1 LIVRIIFAARSSRAN
16 LSGKSDFDAR
26 KFHGWQRAR
35 FTAGICACLPSRT
48 PFGSIVSVPKKQKP

>member
-1 LIVRIIFAARSSRAN
+1 

-26 KFHGWQRAR
+26 KFHGWQPAR
-35 FTAGICACLPSRT
+35 FTAGVCACLPSRT